1 MGHTEARYGFQSI
14 PQPVVLDMNGEG
26 GGQSLLLRQLS
37 FFLLLQGENDV
48 LIFFSGGMNYFH

>member
-14 PQPVVLDMNGEG
+14 PQPVVLDMNGG
-26 GGQSLLLRQLS
+26 GGGNHYYCGS
-37 FFLLLQGENDV
+37 FLFLLSQGENDV